1 MDLLLSKSPDE
12 LSGTIFVTGSKSEA
26 NRLLI
31 LQALYPEVEIK
42 NLSESDD
49 TMALQK
55 ALATKEGTVDI
66 HHAGTAMRFLTAY
79 FASREG
85 MDILLTGSERMQER
99 PVKLLVDA
107 LRSLGADIEY
117 EANEGFPPLRIKGKS
132 LQQHKVVLKANVSSQ
147 YISALMLIAPS
158 LPNGLDINLAGQ
170 ITSAPYINMTLALLK
185 KAGIEGKFEAQ
196 RIIIQPKAKLEP
208 VVFTVESDWSSA
220 SYFYSLAALSSSA
233 DLNLSSYKNISN
245 QGDAVVAKI
254 YEQLGVHTEYSQDSI
269 RLTKVSVKKPKSLNL
284 NLSDSPDIAQ
294 TIVVTC
300 FGLGISCELKGLHTL
315 KIKETD
321 RLEALKSELQK
332 LGAKVEVTSDTLRLK
347 ARTEIRENVR
357 IETYNDH
364 RMAMAFAPL
373 ALLVPLEIADA
384 GVVSKSYP
392 KFWEDLTALGIVSKK
407 A

>member
-1 MDLLLSKSPDE
+1 MELLLEHSSE
-12 LSGTIFVTGSKSEA
+12 NLSGEIFVTGSKSES

-31 LQALYPEVEIK
+31 LQALYPEVEIR

-49 TMALQK
+49 TKALQK
-55 ALATKEGTVDI
+55 ALETHSGTVDI

-79 FASREG
+79 FASKEG
-85 MDILLTGSERMQER
+85 ADILLTGSDRMQER
-99 PVKLLVDA
+99 PVELLVNA

-117 EANEGFPPLRIKGKS
+117 ERNEGFPPLHIKGKQ

-147 YISALMLIAPS
+147 YISALMLVAPS
-158 LPNGLDINLAGQ
+158 LPKGLDIELAGQ

-185 KAGIEGKFEAQ
+185 KAGIQGSFEKQ
-196 RIIIQPKAKLEP
+196 RILIRPRISLDP

-220 SYFYSLAALSSSA
+220 SYFYSLAALSKSA
-233 DLNLSSYKNISN
+233 DIRLSSYKKESN
-245 QGDAVVAKI
+245 QGDAVVARI
-254 YEQLGVHTEYSQDSI
+254 YEQLGVHTEFSNNGI
-269 RLTKVSVKKPKSLNL
+269 RLQKLAVKKPKSLNL

-300 FGLGISCELKGLHTL
+300 FGLGIPCELKGLHTL

-321 RLEALKSELQK
+321 RLEALKAELQK
-332 LGAKVEVTSDTLRLK
+332 LGAQIEVTSDSLRLK
-347 ARTEIRENVR
+347 ARTTLKENVR
-357 IETYNDH
+357 IATYNDH

-373 ALLVPLEIADA
+373 ALLVPLEIEDA

-392 KFWEDLTALGIVSKK
+392 RFWEDLSALGISSKTL
-407 A
+407 